1 MIKNDNIGY
10 FGEEMKMKNK
20 IKRKKYES
28 ASYDDMLDLWMEKG
42 LIEKTEYGYYFRP
55 EFFETLEV
63 YEE

>member
-10 FGEEMKMKNK
+10 FREEMEMKNK
-20 IKRKKYES
+20 IKRKKCEGT
-28 ASYDDMLDLWMEKG
+28 SYDDMLDLWMEKG
-42 LIEKTEYGYYFRP
+42 LIEKTDCGYYFRP